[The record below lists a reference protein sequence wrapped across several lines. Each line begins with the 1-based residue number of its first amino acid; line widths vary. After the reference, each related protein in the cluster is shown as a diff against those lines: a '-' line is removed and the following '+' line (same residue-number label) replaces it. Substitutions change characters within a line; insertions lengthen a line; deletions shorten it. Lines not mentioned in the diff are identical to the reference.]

1 MYENSKE
8 LIKILKAFLFEE
20 KYIQSSNTQIDDI
33 VKIAELHNVTAMVG
47 YVLEKNNV
55 SVSDYIAPKLFKK
68 KLQCGIL
75 GAKREMLFNEIS
87 DALSEKSIEHIIV
100 KGYVLR
106 ELYPVKDLRTMSDM
120 DFVIKSEDS
129 NNMEKVME
137 SLNYDLDE
145 YVQGDWSYFKNNMH
159 IEFHEKLT
167 ESELGNGF
175 DYDEYL
181 KDCFLHTEEYR
192 KLTKKLDMEYHL
204 IYMFIH
210 CAKHFYNEGCGF
222 RMIMDFAAYIK
233 AYNNV
238 IDWNYVNGELKKIH
252 LYDFSNSIWYLCQ
265 VWFNITPS
273 NKEYTMDSELYNELL
288 GYIVKGGTFGEA
300 QAKDRMMSKAARETF
315 EKAGNSKIKGFYVKL
330 KKYVLLD
337 DKSMRGIVG
346 WYKNMPKFML
356 PVAWIYKAFNAV
368 KNKGLGTTKDIIGSG
383 ANNNTALQEYTMLE
397 KLGLYNKK

>member
-20 KYIQSSNTQIDDI
+20 KYTKENNTQIEDI
-33 VKIAELHNVTAMVG
+33 VKIADLHNVTAIVG
-47 YVLEKNNV
+47 YVFEKNGVFVPDN
-55 SVSDYIAPKLFKK
+55 IASKLFKK

-75 GAKREMLFNEIS
+75 GAKREVIFNEIS
-87 DALSEKSIEHIIV
+87 DALSENSLEHIIV
-100 KGYVLR
+100 KGYILR
-106 ELYPVKDLRTMSDM
+106 NLYPIKDLRTMSDM
-120 DFVIKSEDS
+120 DFVIKSSDGKM
-129 NNMEKVME
+129 MEKIMA
-137 SLNYDLDE
+137 SLGYELDE

-181 KDCFLHTEEYR
+181 KDCFSHTKEYR
-192 KLTKKLDMEYHL
+192 KLTRKLNNEYHL

-233 AYNNV
+233 VYKDI
-238 IDWNYVNGELKKIH
+238 IDWNYVNDELKKIH
-252 LYDFSNSIWYLCQ
+252 LYSFSKNIWYLCQ
-265 VWFNITPS
+265 VWFNITPY
-273 NKEYTMDSELYNELL
+273 NKGYTMDSDLYNELFE
-288 GYIVKGGTFGEA
+288 YIAKGGTFGEA
-300 QAKDRMMSKAARETF
+300 QAKERMVSKAARETF
-315 EKAGNSKIKGFYVKL
+315 EKAGNNKIKGFYVKL

-337 DKSMRGIVG
+337 DKSMRGIIG

-356 PVAWIYKAFNAV
+356 PIAWIYKSFNAV
-368 KNKGLGTTKDIIGSG
+368 RNKGLGITKDIIASDS
-383 ANNNTALQEYTMLE
+383 NNNALHEYTMLE